1 MKNRIHINKVVNN
14 VVSDIENVLR
24 FKVKNYVSNYTL
36 LVNNIS
42 EEKDL
47 PQSNDWSEYLEY
59 GTTENL
65 IIELQNLG
73 FPRHL
78 ATFLKNNY
86 IQLFI
91 IEDNNIIDFLEDEL
105 KNTIDKEKFSEEYTE
120 LSEILDWE
128 I

>member
-91 IEDNNIIDFLEDEL
+91 IEDNNIIDF
-105 KNTIDKEKFSEEYTE
+105 
-120 LSEILDWE
+120 
-128 I
+128 